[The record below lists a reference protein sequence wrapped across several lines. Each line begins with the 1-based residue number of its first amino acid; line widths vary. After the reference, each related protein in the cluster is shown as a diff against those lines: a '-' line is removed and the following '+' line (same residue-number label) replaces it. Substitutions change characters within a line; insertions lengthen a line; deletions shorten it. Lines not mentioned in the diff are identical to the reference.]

1 MKPDRI
7 LFPIDLAKCPLD
19 VLPLLNNLAGR
30 SDASVILL
38 HVVHLNILAPDNRIY
53 QEHWREARRLLE
65 RLAENYVN
73 PLVDVRLRVRVGN
86 PFDEIVREA
95 REQQVQFILVPTF
108 ASSFWRRLLAPL
120 AHRVAERLAADA
132 PCPVFA
138 LRAKTPFN
146 CEERWGSEKDVPD
159 SVRSNSKRQSS
170 LTSSLAVLQSN

>member
-1 MKPDRI
+1 
-7 LFPIDLAKCPLD
+7 
-19 VLPLLNNLAGR
+19 
-30 SDASVILL
+30 
-38 HVVHLNILAPDNRIY
+38 
-53 QEHWREARRLLE
+53 
-65 RLAENYVN
+65 
-73 PLVDVRLRVRVGN
+73 VGN

-159 SVRSNSKRQSS
+159 SVRRNSKRQSP